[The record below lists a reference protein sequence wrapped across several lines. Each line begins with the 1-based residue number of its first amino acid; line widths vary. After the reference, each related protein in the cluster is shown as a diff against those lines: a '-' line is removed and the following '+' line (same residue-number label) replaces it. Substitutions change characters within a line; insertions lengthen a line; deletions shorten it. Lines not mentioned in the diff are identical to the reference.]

1 MKKDICLFCTGGT
14 IYPLLE
20 IASRG
25 RTDFSMALAGGVCLC
40 LIDRICCKK
49 MKGRSPVLRCLAGS
63 GIITTVEFCTGLIV
77 NILLKMDVWDYSA
90 LPVNIMGQICLRF
103 SVIWCFLTIPAMS
116 VCTLFDKSKLLTKK
130 HAIFHRHS

>member
-40 LIDRICCKK
+40 LIDHICCKK

-63 GIITTVEFCTGLIV
+63 GIITVVEFCTGLIV

-90 LPVNIMGQICLRF
+90 LPGNLVFSHHPCHGCL
-103 SVIWCFLTIPAMS
+103 
-116 VCTLFDKSKLLTKK
+116 
-130 HAIFHRHS
+130 HSF

>member
-40 LIDRICCKK
+40 LIDRIC
-49 MKGRSPVLRCLAGS
+49 CLAGS

-103 SVIWCFLTIPAMS
+103 SVIWCFLTIPAMG